1 MSRSLWR
8 TLLSLLAVAAV
19 LGLAACGGDEESAD
33 EGSGGTPA
41 TTEPGASGNVTEEL
55 FKGTAA
61 DNIANPEE
69 GGKKGGKITMLNAGD
84 VTYIDPGTSY
94 YSVDW
99 AVFSAVHRN
108 LYSYTPQDPTK
119 PVPDLAETEPQIS
132 EDGKTVTV
140 KIREGVMFSEPVN
153 REVTSADVKY
163 AIERGFSANVNNGY
177 ARVYMGDIVGA
188 PVEQGDYVEIP
199 GIETPDKYTIVFKLK
214 KTTSGG
220 LLGALSLPISAPVPK
235 EYAQKYDRQNPSTY
249 GEYAVFTGPYKFDA
263 DASGKVQGVGYQPG
277 KRIRLVR
284 NPEYVDVGDFRPAYV
299 DEWEISI
306 GNEDSGVA
314 ARRVLT
320 GENLVMGD
328 IEPPASQLKR
338 LLQDNK
344 TELSAVSGGGWR
356 MISMDNSRPPFDDL
370 DVRKATIAGFDRV
383 AARQQRG
390 GEAIGPIA
398 QHFIPPGMPGF
409 DESGGIEG
417 FPEFDWLAKPDGDRA
432 LSAEYFKK
440 AGYASGKYEGNETV
454 LIVGDGAEPDRS
466 IAQITEQQLNEMGFK
481 TQLRLL
487 ERASMFTRFC
497 NAPKSDATVCPSV
510 GWQKDFADAQ
520 SMLDPTFS
528 GSAIIESGNSNWPEI
543 DNPEINQ
550 AINQAKLVTD
560 PDERAQAWADANKL
574 IVGQAPSI
582 SYMWDYQTTAAS
594 PNVRGVQNA
603 YTTLWDFNYTSLR

>member
-1 MSRSLWR
+1 MSRSLLR
-8 TLLSLLAVAAV
+8 AMLSLLAIAAV
-19 LGLAACGGDEESAD
+19 LTLAACGGDEGD
-33 EGSGGTPA
+33 EQGSGGTPA
-41 TTEPGASGNVTEEL
+41 TSEPGASGNVTEEL
-55 FKGTAA
+55 FRGSAA
-61 DNIANPEE
+61 DNIANPTE

-99 AVFSAVHRN
+99 AVFSGMHRA
-108 LYSYTPQDPTK
+108 LYAYTPQDSET
-119 PVPDLAETEPQIS
+119 PVPDLAASEPQIS
-132 EDGKTVTV
+132 EDGKTVTI
-140 KIREGVMFSEPVN
+140 KIREGVMFSKPVD

-177 ARVYMGDIVGA
+177 ARPYMGDIIGA
-188 PVEQGDYVEIP
+188 PVEQGDYQEIP
-199 GIETPDKYTIVFKLK
+199 GIETPDKYTVVFKLK
-214 KTTSGG
+214 KSSAAG
-220 LLGALSLPISAPVPK
+220 LIGALSLPLSAPVPK
-235 EYAQKYDRQNPSTY
+235 EYAQKYDKENPSTY
-249 GEYAVFTGPYKFDA
+249 GQYQVFTGPYKFETDS
-263 DASGKVQGVGYQPG
+263 SGKVQGVGYVPG
-277 KRIRLVR
+277 KRIHIVR
-284 NPEYVDVGDFRPAYV
+284 NPDYVNVGDFRPAFV

-320 GENLVMGD
+320 GESLVMGD
-328 IEPPASQLKR
+328 IEPPANQLKR

-344 TELSAVSGGGWR
+344 EQLSAVSGGGWR

-370 DVRKATIAGFDRV
+370 NVRKAFIAGFDRV

-390 GEAIGPIA
+390 GEAIGPMA

-409 DESGGIEG
+409 DESGGLEG
-417 FPEFDWLAKPDGDRA
+417 FPEADWLAKPEGDRA

-440 AGYASGKYEGNETV
+440 AGYTSGKYEGDETV
-454 LIVGDGAEPDRS
+454 LVVGDSAEPDRS
-466 IAQITEQQLNEMGFK
+466 IAQITEQQLREMGFK

-497 NAPKSDATVCPSV
+497 NAPKSDATVCPSM
-510 GWQKDFADAQ
+510 GWQKDFADPQ

-543 DNPEINQ
+543 DNPDINK
-550 AINQAKLVTD
+550 AIADAKLVVD
-560 PDERAQAWADANKL
+560 PDERAQAWADVNKL
-574 IVGQAPSI
+574 LVMQAPSI
-582 SYMWDYQTTAAS
+582 TYMWDYQTSAVS
-594 PNVRGVQNA
+594 PNVRGVQNS